1 MQNRL
6 FVNSAICI
14 LLALVITSAIY
25 IRPILYSGSV
35 TIAPLETIYAIPYP
49 IQDKSTH
56 ILESLAHADIFI
68 NSPVF
73 GKEIAIT
80 ITFDPKNSNTIDL
93 GIRNGVFW
101 LGYDKQQ
108 LYNKDV
114 DKAGLQTKTLVFPLT
129 ASFEDTNQSIDMM
142 LFTDDTMAQW
152 SISDIHARVY
162 PVMPTMSQTKDYIKS
177 LWNREREI

>member
-6 FVNSAICI
+6 FGNSILCI

-25 IRPILYSGSV
+25 IRPILYAGSV
-35 TIAPLETIYAIPYP
+35 RIAPLETIHAILYP
-49 IQDKSTH
+49 KQNNNIYIT
-56 ILESLAHADIFI
+56 EPLAHSDIFI
-68 NSPVF
+68 NSSVF

-80 ITFDPKNSNTIDL
+80 LTFDPKNSSNIDL

-114 DKAGLQTKTLVFPLT
+114 DKSGEQTKTLVFPLT
-129 ASFEDTNQSIDMM
+129 ASFQDTNQSIDMM
-142 LFTDDTMAQW
+142 LFTDSEMVQW
-152 SISDIHARVY
+152 SVRDIHARVY
-162 PVMPTMSQTKDYIKS
+162 PVLPTISQTKDYMKS
-177 LWNREREI
+177 LWNKEREI